1 MPSTYT
7 TNGGIE
13 LPANGE
19 QSGTWGSTVNDN
31 MNIVDRLTNGVGG
44 ISLSGTTH
52 TLTTA
57 DGTLSDGHY
66 SVLVLGGAPSGTNTI
81 TIAPNDGQHV
91 YIVKNSSGQSAIF
104 TQGSGGNVTVLNGK
118 SAIIYSDG
126 AGSGAA
132 VVDITS
138 TFQFGAV
145 DINGGTIDGTVIG
158 GTTAAAGTFT
168 TGNFVDVVAS
178 GTVTAADVVASGT
191 VTAADVVASG
201 TVTAAD
207 VVASG
212 TVTAVSFSGSG
223 SALTGL
229 FASGMIML
237 WSGSVVSIPSGWL
250 LCNGTSGTPDLRNR
264 FVVGAGDT
272 YAVDATGGAATVTLD
287 ATQIPA
293 HSHTADGNLT
303 AASAGAHTHT
313 GSTNTTGAHTHNI
326 FTDSS
331 GDGDDPKFVGAGNVN
346 GPYNTITNGMSSA
359 GDHSHTFTTD
369 SNGAHTHDITG
380 STSSVGGGLAH
391 ENLPPYYALAYIMK
405 S

>member
-57 DGTLSDGHY
+57 DGTPSDGHY
-66 SVLVLGGAPSGTNTI
+66 SVLVLGGSPSGTNTI

-104 TQGSGGNVTVLNGK
+104 SQGSGANVTVANGK

-126 AGSGAA
+126 AGAGAA

-138 TFQFGAV
+138 TFQFGTV

-168 TGNFVDVVAS
+168 TGNFTDVVAS
-178 GTVTAADVVASGT
+178 GTVTAADVVAS
-191 VTAADVVASG
+191 A
-201 TVTAAD
+201 
-207 VVASG
+207 

-272 YAVDATGGAATVTLD
+272 YAVGATGGAATVTLD
-287 ATQIPA
+287 TTQIPA
-293 HSHTADGNLT
+293 HSHTADGDLT

-313 GSTNTTGAHTHNI
+313 VSGSTNTTGSHRHTQAFGANYGGN
-326 FTDSS
+326 TWSES
-331 GDGDDPKFVGAGNVN
+331 GRINFAGTTSENAIN
-346 GPYNTITNGMSSA
+346 PA
-359 GDHSHTFTTD
+359 GDHSHTVTGTAASD
-369 SNGAHTHDITG
+369 GAHTHDITG
-380 STSSVGGGLAH
+380 STANTGGGLAH

>member
-81 TIAPNDGQHV
+81 TIGPNDGQHV
-91 YIVKNSSGQSAIF
+91 YIVKNLSGQDAIF
-104 TQGSGGNVTVLNGK
+104 TQGSGANVTVLNGK

-168 TGNFVDVVAS
+168 TLAGDTVAATTSVAVGASTVDATELGFLENAIAGTIVNSKAVIYSAAGQVNATTLALAGTPLTSSAAELNYVTGVTSAIQTQIDTKAPSAS
-178 GTVTAADVVASGT
+178 PTLTSPTLASVITVTGGTQSWTVTAAGT
-191 VTAADVVASG
+191 N
-201 TVTAAD
+201 
-207 VVASG
+207 
-212 TVTAVSFSGSG
+212 
-223 SALTGL
+223 LT
-229 FASGMIML
+229 FAY
-237 WSGSVVSIPSGWL
+237 
-250 LCNGTSGTPDLRNR
+250 NGVNKMRMDST
-264 FVVGAGDT
+264 
-272 YAVDATGGAATVTLD
+272 
-287 ATQIPA
+287 
-293 HSHTADGNLT
+293 GNLT
-303 AASAGAHTHT
+303 VT
-313 GSTNTTGAHTHNI
+313 
-326 FTDSS
+326 
-331 GDGDDPKFVGAGNVN
+331 GNVTAY
-346 GPYNTITNGMSSA
+346 GTIT
-359 GDHSHTFTTD
+359 
-369 SNGAHTHDITG
+369 
-380 STSSVGGGLAH
+380 
-391 ENLPPYYALAYIMK
+391 
-405 S
+405 